1 MHHPSEDSKK
11 TFTSSRQR
19 GLPSAFV
26 LPACGQGGRFPQ
38 RTHLVFPR
46 SSSRDFSPAG
56 CPGIHGQSL
65 AIKIRSPKDITQLR
79 VGQRLEL
86 ECQTG
91 RDSGAFWLRQD
102 KSGTL
107 HFIVFI
113 NSMSRA
119 TFSDHRTS
127 SRFEASKHNT
137 IFLLVVKSFTPQDEG
152 NYFCM
157 MIYNQMLF
165 FSPGQPA
172 FLPGQQHLHPTSL
185 SSDKMPSTSCPC
197 PFSQLSLPQTP
208 FPCLLAQGI
217 L

>member
-1 MHHPSEDSKK
+1 MQYKAITYLQLGEQLDLTCHISGEDTGVVWVHQGNVE
-11 TFTSSRQR
+11 TF
-19 GLPSAFV
+19 
-26 LPACGQGGRFPQ
+26 
-38 RTHLVFPR
+38 
-46 SSSRDFSPAG
+46 
-56 CPGIHGQSL
+56 
-65 AIKIRSPKDITQLR
+65 K
-79 VGQRLEL
+79 
-86 ECQTG
+86 
-91 RDSGAFWLRQD
+91 
-102 KSGTL
+102 
-107 HFIVFI
+107 FIVFI
-113 NSMSRA
+113 SPLSEA
-119 TFSDHRTS
+119 TFEGNQKTS
-127 SRFEASKHNT
+127 THFEARKEDT
-137 IFLLVVKSFTPQDEG
+137 IYHLVVKSFTPQDEG

>member
-1 MHHPSEDSKK
+1 MK
-11 TFTSSRQR
+11 
-19 GLPSAFV
+19 V
-26 LPACGQGGRFPQ
+26 
-38 RTHLVFPR
+38 
-46 SSSRDFSPAG
+46 
-56 CPGIHGQSL
+56 
-65 AIKIRSPKDITQLR
+65 RSPKDITQLR

-86 ECQTG
+86 ECQT
-91 RDSGAFWLRQD
+91 DKNSGAFWIHQD

-113 NSMSRA
+113 SSVSWT
-119 TFSDHRTS
+119 TFSRDQRTS
-127 SRFEASKHNT
+127 PRFEASKHNS
-137 IFLLVVKSFTPQDEG
+137 IYLLVVKSFTPQDEG

-157 MIYNQMLF
+157 MNFNQMLF

-185 SSDKMPSTSCPC
+185 SPDKMPSTSCPC

-208 FPCLLAQGI
+208 FPSLLAQGI